1 MTRSVWDPGIF
12 ERLLESKQRELGD
25 LQEKLRSL
33 PLDSPLRLQLL
44 EQMLHLQETIP
55 ELEAEYARKTAVEP
69 HNSTAD
75 LAAHGGVEIRP
86 IVDDHPLSLAQCA
99 VCTHYRFE

>member
-1 MTRSVWDPGIF
+1 MARSLWDPEIF
-12 ERLLESKQRELGD
+12 GQVISKKKQQLAEIESKLHG
-25 LQEKLRSL
+25 L
-33 PLDSPLRLQLL
+33 PLDDPSRSKLL
-44 EQMLHLQETIP
+44 EGMLHLQQTIP
-55 ELEAEYARKTAVEP
+55 AIEAEYARKTAVEP